1 MINKDSV
8 AYTGDINP
16 IKAFLDRAKH
26 GESLTV
32 GFIGGSITNGSL
44 ASVHENCYAAKT
56 VAGLR
61 KRYPNADF
69 KYINA
74 GIGGTTSHF
83 GVARCEDDLL
93 AHDPDLVIAE
103 FSVNDE
109 NTLFYRETFEGLIRR
124 ILLAPSQPAVIILH
138 NVFYDTGTNAQDQH
152 ELVGCNYGVPCLS
165 VKTGFYRDVV
175 RGLIPVRSI
184 TPDDLHPNDKGHDLV
199 AGLLLDFMDAVRNA
213 EICSVC
219 ETEKGKLPHPIT
231 ENCYEN
237 AKRVT
242 VPYNMKTSGEAF
254 TPKVASDT
262 VSKPYGVEPAFAG
275 IKKGDH
281 AEFKVKGSE
290 IAAQFVRFVKH
301 PACVTKAV
309 IDGDEE
315 NAVILD
321 GNFDENWGDKL
332 DIRILTFHG
341 KAGEHNVRIEV
352 VEGDENS
359 VPFDLVSLIVAG
371 K

>member
-1 MINKDSV
+1 MINYDSI
-8 AYTGDINP
+8 AFKGDTTPLIEFIN
-16 IKAFLDRAKH
+16 RAER

-61 KRYPNADF
+61 KMYPDADF

-93 AHDPDLVIAE
+93 KFEPDLVVAE

-109 NTLFYRETFEGLIRR
+109 NTPFYRETFEGLIRR
-124 ILLAPSQPAVIILH
+124 ILKAPSHPAVLILH
-138 NVFYDTGTNAQDQH
+138 NVMYDKGTNAQDQH
-152 ELVGCNYGVPCLS
+152 ELVGYNYGIPCIS
-165 VKTGFYRDVV
+165 VKTSIYREVV
-175 RGLIPVRSI
+175 CGLIPVRSI
-184 TPDDLHPNDKGHDLV
+184 TPDDLHPNDKGHEMV
-199 AGLLLDFMDAVRNA
+199 SRLLLDFIDAVAND
-213 EICSVC
+213 EIDSAC
-219 ETEKGKLPHPIT
+219 EMEKGRIPAPIT

-237 AKRVT
+237 AVRVT
-242 VPYNMKTSGEAF
+242 KPEKIKTSGEAF
-254 TPKVASDT
+254 VPKVASDT
-262 VSKPYGVEPAFAG
+262 VSKPYGVEPAFGG
-275 IKKGDH
+275 IKKGDY
-281 AEFKVKGSE
+281 AEFHVKGSE

-301 PACVTKAV
+301 PACVAKAV
-309 IDGDEE
+309 IDGDEK

-321 GNFDENWGDKL
+321 GNFDETWGDKL
-332 DIRILTFHG
+332 DIKLLTYHG
-341 KAGEHNVRIEV
+341 IKGEHTVRIEV
-352 VEGDENS
+352 IEGDETA

-371 K
+371 E